1 MTHFERMDFPE
12 LNRVSYHIIDDYGGR
27 VQLTPEQVYEL
38 LQWLYDR
45 RDKLFQALHLA
56 VKESPSWVTPETLH
70 AWQQA
75 KSTVEAFNRDH
86 PFVSAEQEEA
96 NRPPSVRYLELRLYQ
111 SEWPHLDALRA
122 AIPHLKEQYEAPVS
136 EETHG
141 PVKVLSVRYD
151 TLSQEAIN
159 LIQELQVEYRF
170 NDVLVPTG
178 DDTE

>member
-1 MTHFERMDFPE
+1 MASFEKKDFPE
-12 LNRVSYHIIDDYGGR
+12 ISYCITDDYR
-27 VQLTPEQVYEL
+27 REVQLTPEQVYEL

-178 DDTE
+178 DDTG

>member
-1 MTHFERMDFPE
+1 
-12 LNRVSYHIIDDYGGR
+12 
-27 VQLTPEQVYEL
+27 
-38 LQWLYDR
+38 
-45 RDKLFQALHLA
+45 HLA

-136 EETHG
+136 EEGG
-141 PVKVLSVRYD
+141 PVKVLSVRYN
-151 TLSQEAIN
+151 TLSPEAIN
-159 LIQELQVEYRF
+159 PI
-170 NDVLVPTG
+170 
-178 DDTE
+178 